1 VGTEVE
7 SQWRWVVAGVV
18 AAEVCRSEPVMC
30 RASLVSAAGC
40 LLLPAVVQQGVV
52 SSFQQVPVSVAA
64 VAQSRCAVVLLHV
77 VTS

>member
-1 VGTEVE
+1 
-7 SQWRWVVAGVV
+7 
-18 AAEVCRSEPVMC
+18 MC